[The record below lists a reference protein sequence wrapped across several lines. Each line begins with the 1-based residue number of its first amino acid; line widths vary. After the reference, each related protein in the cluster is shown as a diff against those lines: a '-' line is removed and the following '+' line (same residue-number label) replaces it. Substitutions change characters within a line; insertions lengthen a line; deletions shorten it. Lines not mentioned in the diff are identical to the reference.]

1 MSSQSGDIN
10 RTATPQLTSS
20 TADETREQF
29 ADRMKKER
37 LQRAVAERE
46 ENKKRTTAIQ
56 LLKKLASPVEKLANT
71 LAAGSAKNLPAALK
85 APADD
90 MCKHAK
96 KLQEELSGVIGNPK
110 AAQCDLAKQQE
121 VSNY

>member
-1 MSSQSGDIN
+1 M
-10 RTATPQLTSS
+10 
-20 TADETREQF
+20 
-29 ADRMKKER
+29 
-37 LQRAVAERE
+37 QRAATDKE
-46 ENKKRTTAIQ
+46 ENTKRATAIQ

-90 MCKHAK
+90 MCKEAK
-96 KLQEELSGVIGNPK
+96 KLQEELSGVIANPK
-110 AAQCDLAKQQE
+110 AAQCDLAKLQE